1 MAASNMNIR
10 MDNEVKA
17 QAQELFAQF
26 GLDMTTAINMF
37 LRQAIRER
45 GIPFEL
51 RLDPDSRTSAEMKAD
66 ILRKVA
72 ESEADV
78 TAGRTKDAYESLRQ
92 VREKHGI

>member
-17 QAQELFAQF
+17 QAQAIFAQF

-45 GIPFEL
+45 GIPFDLKLESSFSL
-51 RLDPDSRTSAEMKAD
+51 AQAVSDTRNRQNLFGPYRTGEEA
-66 ILRKVA
+66 VA
-72 ESEADV
+72 AMLED
-78 TAGRTKDAYESLRQ
+78 
-92 VREKHGI
+92 